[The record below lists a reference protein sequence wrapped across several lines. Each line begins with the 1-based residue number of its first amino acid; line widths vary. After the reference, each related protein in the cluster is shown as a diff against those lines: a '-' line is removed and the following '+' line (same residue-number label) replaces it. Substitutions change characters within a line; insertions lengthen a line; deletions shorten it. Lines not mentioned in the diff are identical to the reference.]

1 MDLKERFIE
10 SAIVMM
16 STKTGKEILYDL
28 RNCLITLL
36 EDYDLI
42 PHKELPSQEVIDKS
56 YVLKHFLATKKISG
70 LSINS
75 LKRIEQKSTMSLA

>member
-10 SAIVMM
+10 NAIIMM
-16 STKTGKEILYDL
+16 STKLDKETLYDL

-42 PHKELPSQEVIDKS
+42 PHKELLSQEVIDNS
-56 YVLKHFLATKKISG
+56 YVMNNFLSTTKH
-70 LSINS
+70 
-75 LKRIEQKSTMSLA
+75 